1 MPKVNDILNQDS
13 IKTDYVRVLAVI
25 FVYKTFTSHRPEI
38 LFMSSV
44 RKEAASQIQ
53 KLIFFF
59 PLWVFTYYH
68 ITLSSLLLYCSAQS
82 QQFISCGLE
91 CYISKWHVN

>member
-1 MPKVNDILNQDS
+1 MPKVNDILNQDC

-53 KLIFFF
+53 KLNYFFSF
-59 PLWVFTYYH
+59 VSIYILSYYFVLF
-68 ITLSSLLLYCSAQS
+68 ITLLLSSKSTVYFLWIRMLH
-82 QQFISCGLE
+82 F
-91 CYISKWHVN
+91 